1 MSSVCSGFHESC
13 SCETCAY
20 VNMLYCELD
29 YLESFEPENID
40 EINRLTEEIESLG
53 YSC

>member
-13 SCETCAY
+13 SCETCQYINQLY
-20 VNMLYCELD
+20 VELD
-29 YLESFEPENID
+29 YLESFEPENKY
-40 EINRLTEEIESLG
+40 EINRLIEEIENLG